1 MIIIKRV
8 KKYFSAKIKALGVF
22 GGAFAGLGAL
32 GAFGACHT
40 LCQIAI
46 AFLAIFGI
54 TVIGMPLA
62 FLQEPIFI
70 IIFTSIG
77 VASIALSVRMYLKMK
92 KQCGIKNKKARK

>member
-1 MIIIKRV
+1 MKKV
-8 KKYFSAKIKALGVF
+8 KKYLTAKLKALGAF
-22 GGAFAGLGAL
+22 GSAFVGLGAL

-70 IIFTSIG
+70 IIFTTIGIISITM
-77 VASIALSVRMYLKMK
+77 SIYLYLKMK